1 MDTLTVLYMV
11 NTILLIIHEIDSG
24 YQEEWKL
31 FRLPGGITVFL
42 LLHVPMF
49 APILYGL
56 IEVNNSTPLRT
67 AFSLLLSVVG
77 VGVFCIHTFFI
88 RKGNPEFTSK
98 TSKGLL
104 IMMMITSL
112 VQLYLTLID

>member
-1 MDTLTVLYMV
+1 MDTLTALYMA

-42 LLHVPMF
+42 LLHVPML

-56 IEVNNSTPLRT
+56 IEVNNGTPLRYS
-67 AFSLLLSVVG
+67 FSLLVSVVG
-77 VGVFCIHTFFI
+77 IGAFCIHTYFI
-88 RKGNPEFTSK
+88 RKGNQEFTSK
-98 TSKGLL
+98 TSQALL
-104 IMMMITSL
+104 YAMLVCSL
-112 VQLYLTLID
+112 AQLYLTLS